1 MYFLTIHLS
10 IKPKHKH
17 MTQKSKSK
25 PKKSETEAKSTQ
37 KLTKRM
43 TLRFTQEQYDHLL
56 EEAAKSGKTKTFYAQ
71 ECVNGHQ
78 PAYLMTDEQAKALLS
93 LGNARTDLIGI
104 ANVLHGQPQEVRRKY
119 FHNTVFMNK
128 WVNAVTSLIQR
139 WAEIEHYFSN
149 VKHTQQN
156 DSNG

>member
-1 MYFLTIHLS
+1 MNKYSKT
-10 IKPKHKH
+10 KPAEGQAKS
-17 MTQKSKSK
+17 QKSQTL
-25 PKKSETEAKSTQ
+25 TEPMS
-37 KLTKRM
+37 
-43 TLRFTQEQYDHLL
+43 LRFSKDQYARILK
-56 EEAAKSGKTKTFYAQ
+56 EAAKCGRTKTNYAQ

-78 PAYLMTDEQAKALLS
+78 PAYLMTDEQAKALMC
-93 LGNARTDLIGI
+93 LGDARTDLIGI

-139 WAEIEHYFSN
+139 WAEIENYFSN